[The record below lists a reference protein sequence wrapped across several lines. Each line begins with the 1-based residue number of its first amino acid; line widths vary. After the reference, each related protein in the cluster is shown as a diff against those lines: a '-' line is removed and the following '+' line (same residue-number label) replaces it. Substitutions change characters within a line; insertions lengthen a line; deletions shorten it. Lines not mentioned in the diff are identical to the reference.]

1 MTSRL
6 KVGARPNRQS
16 LRSAVNYHLE
26 VTLGKSADNAAPED
40 YHLALA
46 LAIREPVIRAM
57 NSTEER
63 VVKSGAKQIHYLSME
78 FLIGRLLSN
87 NLRNLGLYDTCAEVA
102 SVGWRR
108 ASSIRWRVSRIQ
120 VTATASTI
128 SSDSFARRS

>member
-6 KVGARPNRQS
+6 KVGARPTRQS
-16 LRSAVNYHLE
+16 LRSAVDYHLE
-26 VTLGKSADNAAPED
+26 VTLAQERRNADPED

-63 VVKSGAKQIHYLSME
+63 VIKSGAKQIHYLSME

-102 SVGWRR
+102 PGHGMNLADVLETRVRSR
-108 ASSIRWRVSRIQ
+108 ARK
-120 VTATASTI
+120 
-128 SSDSFARRS
+128 RRSGSAGSLLS